1 MITWNKD
8 WIQKHESIWGIFEK
22 IKFANRINGKELFYF
37 FTENKKVNYT
47 NSSVKYKSFS
57 YIKSF
62 AKEKLSEILNL
73 DIIDLKEKN
82 DELFKSPFSNLAL
95 LNNNLCFCRKCI
107 STGYHST
114 LHQYLFI
121 ANCPFHPEEQL
132 TDKCPNCTKDFRGFD
147 LGYNEQGFCCKNC
160 EFNILNTKEF
170 YIIKE
175 EWIHSKKIIDKN
187 TLQLLNNIY
196 STNIG
201 AQFIFSTYIETAAV
215 NNPIYKLI
223 NMLIIDVLDQRKSI
237 PVVIDKRYKFSPAY
251 VIKDDENYKVGY
263 AHRELLRNHQRNN
276 MLEPDT
282 ILKIS
287 KFNTSNDIN
296 YLNKFLD
303 YELFNRS
310 KAILKSVDRYIQTKI
325 KRKINLQKEMKK
337 DSITDPFIQA
347 YIDWKVTCYGVNQTP
362 YKVYNYLGV
371 DEPSFTFRYP
381 FTFYQ
386 TEIYPSLLNINE
398 FNHIIRGYKNKG
410 YSFKLIANVFS
421 KVLFNFL
428 YLNFQQFLCNSLN
441 SKIKYSQLD
450 NSPPFIQLLK
460 RDNNGVIV
468 EVSFINS
475 FELFNPNFSMI
486 DNPLLQWKKNL

>member
-57 YIKSF
+57 YIKSIS
-62 AKEKLSEILNL
+62 ENKLSVILNV
-73 DIIDLKEKN
+73 DIKNLKEEN
-82 DELFKSPFSNLAL
+82 DELLKSSFSNLAL
-95 LNNNLCFCRKCI
+95 LNNNLCFCKKCI

-132 TDKCPNCTKDFRGFD
+132 TDKCPNCNENFRSFN
-147 LGYNEQGFCCKNC
+147 LGYNEQGFSCENCK
-160 EFNILNTKEF
+160 FNILNSTEF
-170 YIIKE
+170 YIIKK
-175 EWIHSKKIIDKN
+175 EWIYPKKIIDKY

-196 STNIG
+196 SSNIS
-201 AQFIFSTYIETAAV
+201 AHFLFSTYLKTAAI
-215 NNPIYKLI
+215 NNPVYKLI
-223 NMLIIDVLDQRKSI
+223 NMRILDVLDQRKSL
-237 PVVIDKRYKFSPAY
+237 PVVSDKRYTFSPAY
-251 VIKDDENYKVGY
+251 IKKDDEYSKVGY
-263 AHRELLRNHQRNN
+263 AHRELLRNHQKNY

-282 ILKIS
+282 LLQIS
-287 KFNTSNDIN
+287 KFNTSSDID
-296 YLNKFLD
+296 YLNKLLD

-310 KAILKSVDRYIQTKI
+310 KAILKSVDRYIQRKI

-347 YIDWKVTCYGVNQTP
+347 YIDWKVTCYGVYQAP
-362 YKVYNYLGV
+362 YKVYTYLGI

-386 TEIYPSLLNINE
+386 TEIYPSLLNFNE
-398 FNHIIRGYKNKG
+398 FNDIISGYKNKG

-421 KVLFNFL
+421 KILFNFL
-428 YLNFQQFLCNSLN
+428 YLNFQQYLCKSLN
-441 SKIKYSQLD
+441 SKIKYPQLE

-460 RDNNGVIV
+460 RDNSGEIV

-475 FELFNPNFSMI
+475 FELFKPNFSMV
-486 DNPLLQWKKNL
+486 DNPLIKWETNL